1 MARWKP
7 QADVPIGAKE
17 QVGRRLFDE
26 PMLIGA
32 ADQPRY
38 DGLDLRNF
46 QETRDNEYSL
56 DRLGKTGI
64 DGAVVR
70 YLKLRAIESGKSF
83 QKPKR
88 FNGWITVK
96 AEALTTPP
104 NGRPIQLVASPV
116 IGSGLQENDFHAHA
130 IRPADQEDLM
140 FALYLRHRF
149 SGGKIEKS
157 DAAARDAPTP
167 LLKDWV
173 IKIVSLLKWL
183 VQKAMA
189 LTGL

>member
-56 DRLGKTGI
+56 DRLGKTGL

-70 YLKLRAIESGKSF
+70 YLKPRAIENGKSF
-83 QKPKR
+83 QKPKG

-104 NGRPIQLVASPV
+104 SGKSIQLVASPV
-116 IGSGLQENDFHAHA
+116 MASGLQENDFHAHA

-149 SGGKIEKS
+149 SGGKIEKIE
-157 DAAARDAPTP
+157 AAASAVPTS
-167 LLKDWV
+167 LFRGWV
-173 IKIVSLLKWL
+173 AKLISFLR
-183 VQKAMA
+183 
-189 LTGL
+189 